1 MLNNFFNRNLN
12 DRIGVHGHEKLVG
25 KEKREAEALKLFHE
39 EQNKKQA
46 QELLEQYLAYK
57 KVAVYVLYLDGCLK
71 VHWLQLLMVYVSF

>member
-1 MLNNFFNRNLN
+1 MLNNLFHSNLN
-12 DRIGVHGHEKLVG
+12 NFIGFHGHVQLVG

-57 KVAVYVLYLDGCLK
+57 KVGLYVLYVDG
-71 VHWLQLLMVYVSF
+71 V